1 MDVARRLNR
10 WAARRVREIIPLCS
24 GSFLDVSD
32 SLVVRDEGGIRG
44 LLPIHLAV
52 RTVDQLFGEPR
63 ILDWLPKYMPRRD
76 EYEHSKDHYWEAR
89 EHYGRDVVLS
99 SYLVRFGW
107 RMTLWADRLPAQPSD
122 AELER
127 VDRLRGLLRS
137 EVAWTATEL
146 VRIAVNSGWMSVL
159 GDEWVAARTALTDS
173 IAEAGSYN
181 MPAVLFSKSDQQDWI
196 AVMRARQDQVMARL
210 REIHGKGLRVGRP
223 RELRTP
229 YLDGP
234 GIVARADDRFRA
246 YRSKFPRA
254 LPKYTTTVYRIR
266 ATGGSEV
273 VFVPLPVPRRG
284 ATAHTLDVLLDS
296 VEAEKAEGVAE
307 RDRVAVEEEEA
318 ARAVMAVEKGV
329 TKGALPPRRVRF
341 AAGENLEDV
350 REISRYGTRPVP
362 RRRAWKGSHS
372 GSSGSSGSESGS
384 DH

>member
-1 MDVARRLNR
+1 MSQRSEQTPAPPATGAAGAPTGPIHAIHWPVGFEAEEAKVVDVARRLNR

-159 GDEWVAARTALTDS
+159 GDEWVA
-173 IAEAGSYN
+173 
-181 MPAVLFSKSDQQDWI
+181 
-196 AVMRARQDQVMARL
+196 
-210 REIHGKGLRVGRP
+210 H
-223 RELRTP
+223 
-229 YLDGP
+229 
-234 GIVARADDRFRA
+234 
-246 YRSKFPRA
+246 
-254 LPKYTTTVYRIR
+254 
-266 ATGGSEV
+266 TGCSE
-273 VFVPLPVPRRG
+273 
-284 ATAHTLDVLLDS
+284 
-296 VEAEKAEGVAE
+296 
-307 RDRVAVEEEEA
+307 
-318 ARAVMAVEKGV
+318 
-329 TKGALPPRRVRF
+329 
-341 AAGENLEDV
+341 
-350 REISRYGTRPVP
+350 
-362 RRRAWKGSHS
+362 RRRNWS
-372 GSSGSSGSESGS
+372 
-384 DH
+384 